1 VEQDMENWREEAAA
15 IKARLAV
22 QHLALKALVQSH
34 PDPARLL
41 DAWRSLQADSVTAA
55 YAPPADPRS
64 SEWLTAKVQ
73 VLAEEWT
80 EELERH
86 RSACLAGVEQA

>member
-1 VEQDMENWREEAAA
+1 MENWREEAAA

-22 QHLALKALVQSH
+22 QHLAPKALVQSH

-41 DAWRSLQADSVTAA
+41 DAWRSL
-55 YAPPADPRS
+55 
-64 SEWLTAKVQ
+64 
-73 VLAEEWT
+73 LAEEWT

-86 RSACLAGVEQA
+86 RSACLAGTEQA

>member
-1 VEQDMENWREEAAA
+1 MENWREEAAT

-34 PDPARLL
+34 PEPARLL
-41 DAWRSLQADSVTAA
+41 DAWRNLQADSVTAA
-55 YAPPADPRS
+55 YAPPADPRHC
-64 SEWLTAKVQ
+64 EWLTTKVQ

-80 EELERH
+80 RELEQHCSSR
-86 RSACLAGVEQA
+86 LADVEQA